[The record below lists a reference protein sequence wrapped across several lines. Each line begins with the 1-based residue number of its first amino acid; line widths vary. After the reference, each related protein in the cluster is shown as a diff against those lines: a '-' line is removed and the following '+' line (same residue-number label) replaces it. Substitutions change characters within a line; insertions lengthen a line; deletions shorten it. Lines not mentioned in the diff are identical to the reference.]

1 VADLEA
7 ELDDPFTNGEWEEVE
22 AADSDAPAVVLE
34 PSEQVEV
41 AENASNTRQPR
52 QHGGPTEET
61 AVLVEAHREE
71 EEHDQS
77 VPSDLD
83 MAEASDDSGVDTGI
97 HQAAEE
103 LGYMNIG
110 DSPSPSSLGDSHPPD
125 ISNATV
131 PPVNI
136 ISRKAVAGSSDAT
149 SSRLGQPISETERGM
164 TRTPSPNGLGAS
176 LAEALTGVEGP
187 MTPRNDIGPFVFD
200 GSAGRA
206 SDSRL
211 ATMATMTLAATAN
224 TPPPQ
229 EESPPSS

>member
-1 VADLEA
+1 LE
-7 ELDDPFTNGEWEEVE
+7 PSEEVE
-22 AADSDAPAVVLE
+22 AT
-34 PSEQVEV
+34 
-41 AENASNTRQPR
+41 ENTSNTRQAH
-52 QHGGPTEET
+52 QQGGTNEET
-61 AVLVEAHREE
+61 AALVQTTAFIQTKREE
-71 EEHDQS
+71 QENDRS
-77 VPSDLD
+77 GTSDID
-83 MAEASDDSGVDTGI
+83 MAEVSDDSGVDTRV
-97 HQAAEE
+97 HRAAEE

-110 DSPSPSSLGDSHPPD
+110 DSPSPSSLADSHPNN

-136 ISRKAVAGSSDAT
+136 ISRKAVSGAPAAT
-149 SSRLGQPISETERGM
+149 SSRLEQPNSETERGM

-211 ATMATMTLAATAN
+211 TTMATMNLAAAAI
-224 TPPPQ
+224 
-229 EESPPSS
+229 PPSPEPEPQSSS